1 MNGSL
6 LVALDL
12 LKSQEIAGH
21 DFNRRTFPP
30 IEYGQFAPC
39 VSVLF
44 VDYSRFVSG
53 EFAFAICP
61 RSLIRPALSGA
72 LSLRIRSSIRT
83 LIRSFEMFPRWETS
97 DSGVMKFRRND
108 IGIEANNSAF
118 ISTCH

>member
-53 EFAFAICP
+53 EFAFAIFP
-61 RSLIRPALSGA
+61 RSLIRPALSSV
-72 LSLRIRSSIRT
+72 LSLRIRNSIRT
-83 LIRSFEMFPRWETS
+83 LIRSFQMFPFRGHGRFDRCYKRWW
-97 DSGVMKFRRND
+97 
-108 IGIEANNSAF
+108 
-118 ISTCH
+118 

>member
-6 LVALDL
+6 LVAFNL

-21 DFNRRTFPP
+21 VFNRLTFRP

-53 EFAFAICP
+53 GFAFAMCP
-61 RSLIRPALSGA
+61 RSLIRPDLSGA
-72 LSLRIRSSIRT
+72 LSLRIRSSISYFDSQFSNVPIPGTRT
-83 LIRSFEMFPRWETS
+83 IRQVLQTLVVKYLLALAGRVWL
-97 DSGVMKFRRND
+97 
-108 IGIEANNSAF
+108 
-118 ISTCH
+118 

>member
-6 LVALDL
+6 LVAFNLP
-12 LKSQEIAGH
+12 KSQEIAGH

-30 IEYGQFAPC
+30 IEYGQYAPC

-44 VDYSRFVSG
+44 LGDSRFVSG

-83 LIRSFEMFPRWETS
+83 LIRSFEMSPRWGNE
-97 DSGVMKFRRND
+97 RLQ
-108 IGIEANNSAF
+108 AL
-118 ISTCH
+118 